1 MKISFDDHISL
12 DMSAAKHAD
21 ILFAKN
27 DKPGGQNDLAEYAKR
42 QGIRHVL
49 FKDFTDALPIVQSV
63 VRGEKSVD
71 KVLNEAAAS
80 AGV

>member
-1 MKISFDDHISL
+1 
-12 DMSAAKHAD
+12 MSAAKHAD

-27 DKPGGQNDLAEYAKR
+27 DKAGGQNDLAEYAKR

-71 KVLNEAAAS
+71 QVLNEAAAS